1 VQQARQEDEA
11 MMGGG
16 MMDGMTALVWL
27 WAVLPL
33 LVLILVVAA
42 SVWLVRSARGPAG
55 SDADAA
61 RRDLDLRYARGEVDR
76 DDYLQRR
83 ADLEGSRR

>member
-1 VQQARQEDEA
+1 VQQAGQEDEA
-11 MMGGG
+11 MMSGG
-16 MMDGMTALVWL
+16 MMDGMTGLVWL

-33 LVLILVVAA
+33 LVLALVAAA
-42 SVWLVRSARGPAG
+42 SVWLARTARGPAG

-61 RRDLDLRYARGEVDR
+61 RRHLDLRYARGEVDR

-83 ADLEGSRR
+83 ADLEASHR

>member
-1 VQQARQEDEA
+1 

-16 MMDGMTALVWL
+16 MMDGMTGLVWL

-33 LVLILVVAA
+33 LVLVLAVAA
-42 SVWLVRSARGPAG
+42 FVWLVRTARGPAG

-61 RRDLDLRYARGEVDR
+61 RRQLDLRDARGEVDR

-83 ADLEGSRR
+83 ADLEAGRR

>member
-1 VQQARQEDEA
+1 

-27 WAVLPL
+27 WVVVPLTVLA
-33 LVLILVVAA
+33 LVVAA
-42 SVWLVRSARGPAG
+42 SVWLVRTARGPVPPGA
-55 SDADAA
+55 AAA
-61 RRDLDLRYARGEVDR
+61 RHELDLRYARGEVDR
-76 DDYLQRR
+76 DEYLRRR